1 MTNYNAVVLENKGI
15 NDTLKEVSILPIS
28 EDKVVA
34 LVITSSGHVE
44 NKTIDIKNS
53 NLDDVK
59 KIVELINK
67 LIVGTPINEVS
78 SKLEFEIKPIIGEYI
93 MNYEMVYSAFYNA
106 FNDFKDNNQDEVI
119 IKGRDKILQ
128 LPEFNNVNDIKKV
141 ISALDEEKIKH
152 LKEESEDINIYIGKE
167 NELDENLSVIK
178 TKIGDST
185 LAIVGP
191 KRMDYDFV
199 VGLMEYIKNNIER

>member
-1 MTNYNAVVLENKGI
+1 MSNFQLQKIGKQTYYY
-15 NDTLKEVSILPIS
+15 S
-28 EDKVVA
+28 E
-34 LVITSSGHVE
+34 SGG
-44 NKTIDIKNS
+44 TYWY
-53 NLDDVK
+53 
-59 KIVELINK
+59 ELINK

-106 FNDFKDNNQDEVI
+106 FSDFKDNKDEVI

-128 LPEFNNVNDIKKV
+128 LPEFNNVTDIKKV